1 MLKNLTDAVRNSK
14 LSLSLY
20 RLSLSLY
27 KRSLSLYKLKLSLKF
42 LARGFEDFRVFRD
55 FKVFR
60 VLNVFGVFKEFQIR
74 WLRKSPKP
82 CEVPGYAIVMLLL

>member
-1 MLKNLTDAVRNSK
+1 MLKNLTEVLGNSK

-27 KRSLSLYKLKLSLKF
+27 KHSLSLYKLKLSLKF
-42 LARGFEDFRVFRD
+42 LARDFED

-60 VLNVFGVFKEFQIR
+60 VFMVFKEFQIR

-82 CEVPGYAIVMLLL
+82 CAVPGYAIVMLLL

>member
-1 MLKNLTDAVRNSK
+1 MLKNLTDAIRNSK

-27 KRSLSLYKLKLSLKF
+27 KRSLSLYKLNLSLKF
-42 LARGFEDFRVFRD
+42 LARDFENFRVF
-55 FKVFR
+55 KVF
-60 VLNVFGVFKEFQIR
+60 NVFRLFKEFQIR

-82 CEVPGYAIVMLLL
+82 CAVPGYAIVVLLL

>member
-20 RLSLSLY
+20 GLSLSLY
-27 KRSLSLYKLKLSLKF
+27 KRSLSLYKLNLSLKF
-42 LARGFEDFRVFRD
+42 LARG

-60 VLNVFGVFKEFQIR
+60 VLNVFGIFKDF
-74 WLRKSPKP
+74 
-82 CEVPGYAIVMLLL
+82 